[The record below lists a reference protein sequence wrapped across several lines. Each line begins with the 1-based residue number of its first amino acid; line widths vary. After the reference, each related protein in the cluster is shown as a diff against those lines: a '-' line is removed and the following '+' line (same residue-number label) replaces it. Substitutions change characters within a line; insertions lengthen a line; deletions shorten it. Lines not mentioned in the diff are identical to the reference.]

1 MYDAF
6 KQIVFLFHGIDLSK
20 RYVKNL
26 NPYITIIENLC
37 KIRNRTSVKPS
48 SNFIAFCIKKV
59 KPALSSRLWMEY
71 QLKAGTTPAALI
83 NSCASSLRA

>member
-6 KQIVFLFHGIDLSK
+6 KQIVFLFHDIDLSK

-26 NPYITIIENLC
+26 NSYITIIENTC

-48 SNFIAFCIKKV
+48 SNFIILCIKNV
-59 KPALSSRLWMEY
+59 KPTLSSGPYFIFYLD
-71 QLKAGTTPAALI
+71 AGTTPAAMI
-83 NSCASSLRA
+83 SSWASALNA